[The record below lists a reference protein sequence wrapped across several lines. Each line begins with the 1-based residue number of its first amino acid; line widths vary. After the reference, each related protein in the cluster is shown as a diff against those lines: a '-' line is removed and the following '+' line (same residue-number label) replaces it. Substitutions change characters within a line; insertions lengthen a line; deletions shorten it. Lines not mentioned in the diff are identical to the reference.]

1 MFFFNVGC
9 VKSTVEVCPHA
20 EDLLKMKMYT
30 TFRSGIELSAVPKTQ
45 KKKKIKGIRVDAVS
59 VLSTYDVSCPRLSM
73 SSLLMSLLWVN
84 GTVECGQEQMY
95 SK

>member
-20 EDLLKMKMYT
+20 EDLLKMKVYT

-45 KKKKIKGIRVDAVS
+45 KKKKKIKGIRVDAVS
-59 VLSTYDVSCPRLSM
+59 VLSTYDVSCPSPRLSM
-73 SSLLMSLLWVN
+73 SSLLMSLL
-84 GTVECGQEQMY
+84 
-95 SK
+95 